1 MAIFFSF
8 LAQEMNYLGIKIT
21 LEAITPLSVWLL
33 DKANKPRLWQG
44 SNLFAVFA
52 TLNSRGKTA

>member
-1 MAIFFSF
+1 
-8 LAQEMNYLGIKIT
+8 MNYLSIKIT
-21 LEAITPLSVWLL
+21 LEAIMPLLSVWLL

-52 TLNSRGKTA
+52 TLNSREKTKQ

>member
-1 MAIFFSF
+1 
-8 LAQEMNYLGIKIT
+8 MNYLSIKIT

-33 DKANKPRLWQG
+33 HKANKPRLWQG

-52 TLNSRGKTA
+52 TLNSREKTVQ